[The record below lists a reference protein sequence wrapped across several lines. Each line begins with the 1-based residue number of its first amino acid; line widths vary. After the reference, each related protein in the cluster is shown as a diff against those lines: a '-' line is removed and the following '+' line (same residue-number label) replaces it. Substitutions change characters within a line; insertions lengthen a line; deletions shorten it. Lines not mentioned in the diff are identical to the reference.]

1 MDYFEPI
8 EREILSFKDFFRN
21 ECPDSADEIVS
32 TEKMSKDQIR
42 YLIHFKKEMRKRKI
56 DPCRILEGARKHRI
70 WGYVLHVWQRTESSS
85 SWDGG

>member
-8 EREILSFKDFFRN
+8 EREILSLKDFFRN

-42 YLIHFKKEMRKRKI
+42 YLIHFKKEMRKCGRLVVAF
-56 DPCRILEGARKHRI
+56 DAV
-70 WGYVLHVWQRTESSS
+70 VLTL
-85 SWDGG
+85 

>member
-42 YLIHFKKEMRKRKI
+42 YLIHFKKNEEKKDRSMQ
-56 DPCRILEGARKHRI
+56 DPGRCKKAQDL
-70 WGYVLHVWQRTESSS
+70 GYVLHVWQRTESSS